1 MSTREKWRRAAGLL
15 LVVLILSVC
24 ATPEFRTFV
33 SLPDHLRLPQGQAH
47 ELSLG
52 IPFSTAV
59 PTSGQGLAV
68 QRSGSPL
75 QLAAEQ
81 TGRYTLDVKLFGLIP
96 IRRMTVDVVPEIR
109 VVPGGHSIGVRL
121 QSDGVQVVGFAAVE
135 DEEGRVHH
143 PGRAAGLQV
152 GDTILAIDGR
162 PVRGED
168 HAVHLFQEA
177 GRRGREITLTVRRGD
192 ERLERTVKP
201 VREKETG
208 RWRVGLYIRDGASG
222 VGTLT
227 FYHPPTRKFGALGHV
242 IAEGES
248 RRPFQFAHGQITAAD
263 VVKIQKG
270 RRAAP
275 GEKITSHP
283 DSGGRLGVIE
293 KNTPF
298 GIFGRLNSPLKNP
311 LYEEPLPVAMAS
323 QVKEGPAEMLTVVD
337 GQKIERFQVEIVRL
351 IRQPTAEGKNMIV
364 QVTDPRLLEA
374 TGGIVQGM
382 SGSPIIQ
389 DGRVVGAVTHVFV
402 NDPTRGYGVL
412 IEWML
417 QEAGLLPAERN
428 TEPNQSGLRE
438 DTLLPEV
445 LSGRAVR
452 GGGRRAGNVCVTS
465 MCVYL

>member
-1 MSTREKWRRAAGLL
+1 MSTRERWRRAAGLL
-15 LVVLILSVC
+15 LVVLILSIC

-33 SLPDHLRLPQGQAH
+33 SLPDHLRLPQGHAH

-59 PTSGQGLAV
+59 PTAGQGLAV
-68 QRSGSPL
+68 ERGEPL

-121 QSDGVQVVGFAAVE
+121 QSHGVQVVGFASIQ
-135 DEEGRVHH
+135 DEEGRVHQ

-152 GDTILAIDGR
+152 GDTIVAIDGR

-177 GRRGREITLTVRRGD
+177 GRRGREISLTIQRGD

-201 VREKETG
+201 VKEKDTG

-248 RRPFQFAHGQITAAD
+248 RRPFAFAQGQITAAD

-270 RRAAP
+270 KRAAP

-283 DSGGRLGVIE
+283 EAGGRLGTIE

-298 GIFGRLNSPLKNP
+298 GIFGRLHVPLKNP

-323 QVKEGPAEMLTVVD
+323 QVKEGPAEILTVVD

-417 QEAGLLPAERN
+417 QEAGILQAEKDDDA
-428 TEPNQSGLRE
+428 SLRE
-438 DTLLPEV
+438 VHPSRSL
-445 LSGRAVR
+445 
-452 GGGRRAGNVCVTS
+452 RAGGARVRPGEEAIVRR
-465 MCVYL
+465 

>member
-428 TEPNQSGLRE
+428 TEPNQSGL
-438 DTLLPEV
+438 
-445 LSGRAVR
+445 GRTR
-452 GGGRRAGNVCVTS
+452 SSRRFCLGGRSAAVAGELVTF
-465 MCVYL
+465 V